1 MVKSVTREGNRVDY
15 TTSPILFG
23 EAGTNGQHAYFQL
36 LHQGATIIPTDFIV
50 VAEDD
55 AGSARPQS
63 SFVGQLVCTIEGDG
77 MGQNIDEVR
86 AELGD
91 LPEKLLA
98 PRVFEGNRPTST
110 VLLDS
115 LTPRSLGALIA
126 LYEHKV
132 FVQSVIWD
140 INAF

>member
-1 MVKSVTREGNRVDY
+1 ME
-15 TTSPILFG
+15 
-23 EAGTNGQHAYFQL
+23 
-36 LHQGATIIPTDFIV
+36 
-50 VAEDD
+50 
-55 AGSARPQS
+55 
-63 SFVGQLVCTIEGDG
+63 
-77 MGQNIDEVR
+77 EVR

-91 LPEKLLA
+91 LPEKMLA

-110 VLLDS
+110 VLLNE

-140 INAF
+140 INAFDQWGVELGKSLAQQLISLDPAAVKEEYDSSTKGLLMAVKRSQKYKNAA

>member
-1 MVKSVTREGNRVDY
+1 M
-15 TTSPILFG
+15 
-23 EAGTNGQHAYFQL
+23 
-36 LHQGATIIPTDFIV
+36 
-50 VAEDD
+50 
-55 AGSARPQS
+55 
-63 SFVGQLVCTIEGDG
+63 
-77 MGQNIDEVR
+77 DEVR

-91 LPEKLLA
+91 LPEKMLA

-110 VLLDS
+110 VLLNE

-140 INAF
+140 INAFDHWGVELGKSLAQQLISLDPAAVKEEYDSSTKGLLLAVKRSQKYKNAA

>member
-1 MVKSVTREGNRVDY
+1 MAD
-15 TTSPILFG
+15 
-23 EAGTNGQHAYFQL
+23 
-36 LHQGATIIPTDFIV
+36 
-50 VAEDD
+50 DD
-55 AGSARPQS
+55 AGLPGHNQALLANCFAQS
-63 SFVGQLVCTIEGDG
+63 KAMAWGKSMQ
-77 MGQNIDEVR
+77 EVR

-91 LPEKLLA
+91 LPDKVLA

-140 INAF
+140 INAFDQWGVELGKSLAQQLISLDPGAVKEDYDSSTKGLLMAVGRSHKLKKAA